1 MSNPF
6 SGRAASI
13 VGPAKNFAEISPDD
27 NNNIGLVPARSIY
40 VGVGGVLYIQ
50 SISGSIVKLVSGD
63 HQYHPITVVRVL
75 RTGTTA
81 SDIIALY

>member
-1 MSNPF
+1 MSNLF

-13 VGPAKNFAEISPDD
+13 VGPARNFAEVTPDD
-27 NNNIGLVPARSIY
+27 NQNISNIPARSIY
-40 VGVGGVLYIQ
+40 VGVGGVIYIQ

-63 HQYHPITVVRVL
+63 HQYHPITIVRVL